1 MSEVKRGQECFV
13 KRSRLRNA
21 AHPQVNV
28 IVPSRHLVLS
38 MDFVLLL
45 NLLCIFVKDSI
56 GKMHK
61 MFLRGKFTETVISK
75 IGAAIDEGA
84 LLK

>member
-1 MSEVKRGQECFV
+1 
-13 KRSRLRNA
+13 
-21 AHPQVNV
+21 
-28 IVPSRHLVLS
+28 

-61 MFLRGKFTETVISK
+61 MFLRGKFTETVIRK

-84 LLK
+84 LFK